1 MTGSDDRI
9 TVENVNV
16 PGKTSRVSAAKYQAM
31 KQVMLQVLPGA
42 EPGLTQAE
50 MRESVIPYLPDDL
63 FPGGL
68 TAGWWAKTVQLDL
81 EAKGIV
87 IREATKPLRWHQ
99 DIPAGQEEPPRG

>member
-1 MTGSDDRI
+1 MVRGDDKI

-16 PGKTSRVSAAKYQAM
+16 PGKTSRVNAAKYQAM
-31 KQVMLQVLPGA
+31 KQAMVQVLPKD

-50 MRESVIPYLPDDL
+50 IREAVIPHLPDDL
-63 FPGGL
+63 FPGGS

-87 IREATKPLRWHQ
+87 IRESTKPLRWHQ
-99 DIPAGQEEPPRG
+99 I